1 MRTGKCICD
10 DLPSDVEQSRSS
22 DFVLCFDAAVGGTS
36 DRKAFLL
43 TRAL

>member
-1 MRTGKCICD
+1 MTCI
-10 DLPSDVEQSRSS
+10 LMWNSQQYNSS
-22 DFVLCFDAAVGGTS
+22 SGFVLCFDPAAAVGGTS